1 MERLSIDEAI
11 SNFKLFHKEDLEKLT
26 YEEDF
31 LKRFGYTKERLN
43 TSAERNSQLVEWLEE
58 LKSYRDA
65 EEQGLLLRLP
75 CEYKTKVYVV
85 PTNENGLKDIAEM
98 LCLGY
103 SIGEPQNNMNLFSTN
118 RFNKDVPKMYQPSID
133 EFGKTVFLTKEEAE
147 QKLAEMKGE

>member
-1 MERLSIDEAI
+1 MGRLTERKYGEIVSSKREKTQIHC
-11 SNFKLFHKEDLEKLT
+11 SNFCNNCSQGAGNCGYVREMVEKLAE
-26 YEEDF
+26 YE
-31 LKRFGYTKERLN
+31 
-43 TSAERNSQLVEWLEE
+43 
-58 LKSYRDA
+58 DA

-147 QKLAEMKGE
+147 QKLESMKRE